1 MSEMNVVGERPGVEF
16 PRNDPILR
24 SLYDVVMTQGEAFN
38 GGTCYSLRRGEYEA
52 EVVFNEP
59 FGNHLTVVTADRS
72 VFVQWAFTS
81 TGHSY
86 VSAHRVRSGAKARR
100 HAEAALACLSAE
112 TVDCRSE
119 GF

>member
-1 MSEMNVVGERPGVEF
+1 MNVAGERPGVEF

-72 VFVQWAFTS
+72 VFVQWVFTS
-81 TGHSY
+81 NFHSY
-86 VSAHRVRSGAKARR
+86 VSTHRVRSRAKARR
-100 HAEAALACLSAE
+100 HAEAALARLLAE
-112 TVDCRSE
+112 KVDWRLQ